1 MSKINLEFIDRLED
15 EEFNE
20 AKNILK
26 VMKDWISLAYDSSS
40 YCNVFRDSSAHYF
53 EPLYDVDILD
63 SSHIRLT
70 FTFKYDMFENE

>member
-1 MSKINLEFIDRLED
+1 MSKINLEFVDRS
-15 EEFNE
+15 EEFDG

-26 VMKDWISLAYDSSS
+26 LMKDWISLAYDSSS
-40 YCNVFRDSSAHYF
+40 YCNVIRDSSAHYF

-70 FTFKYDMFENE
+70 FKCDMFEDE

>member
-1 MSKINLEFIDRLED
+1 MGEINLEFVDRT
-15 EEFNE
+15 EEYND

-26 VMKDWISLAYDSSS
+26 FMKDWASLVYDSST
-40 YCNVFRDSSAHYF
+40 YYDYYDKIRDSSAHYF

-70 FTFKYDMFENE
+70 FKCDMFEDE